1 MRPSISGRPPAST
14 SPHCDPSRD
23 GRSRS
28 PIPTTSSSGSSP
40 RTPPSGGNRQKVFVS
55 HLLGRLYVGLEE
67 VGDGV
72 WSVFFGPVHLG
83 WLDERDYRIMDV
95 TGKK

>member
-1 MRPSISGRPPAST
+1 MPWRTVTSRPLEITYPEHFELRLVSQDST
-14 SPHCDPSRD
+14 IRWK
-23 GRSRS
+23 G
-28 PIPTTSSSGSSP
+28 
-40 RTPPSGGNRQKVFVS
+40 QKVFVS
-55 HLLGRLYVGLEE
+55 HILGRLYIGLEE

-95 TGKK
+95 TGRKRRR